1 MSRKLKNIKKGD
13 FIAMRVRYEDR
24 QKRKQLAITDDTLV
38 VGVDIAKNYQWAR
51 FVDFRG
57 IEYDHALKFKNRKD
71 GFEAILT
78 KIRSTCKQEG
88 FKKVVVGM
96 EPTGHYWKAFANWLE
111 KQTDITVVLVNP
123 YATKQAKELDDNSQT
138 KSDKKDA
145 LTIAKL
151 VAQGRYFELYL
162 PHDIYAEL
170 RGLATTRTSL
180 NKRKNAIKN
189 TITAVLDEF
198 FPEYVEVF
206 KHPLKGKASRHVL
219 KTCPFPKFIRELGED
234 GVTGEIKKAVKKT
247 VGRKKARQLVEA
259 AQESIG
265 VDYGEEAARLKL
277 RLLINELELLE
288 QQTEELEKQMSCAL
302 GKTDYAEFLLT
313 IKGIGIVTLAACL
326 GELGDPTRFDNPR
339 QMSRMAG
346 YNLVEDS
353 SGKNKSGT
361 RISKRGRKNLRS
373 VLYQMALTMVA
384 TNDEMKE
391 LYNYLKTRKKDPL
404 RKMQALIVVSK
415 KILTVIHTLA
425 KKKESYDPDKVFG
438 HVRRE
443 QLKAAA

>member
-1 MSRKLKNIKKGD
+1 MKVK
-13 FIAMRVRYEDR
+13 YEDR
-24 QKRKQLAITDDTLV
+24 QKQKVIAITTDTLV

-57 IEYDHALKFKNRKD
+57 IEHDRALRFKNSKG
-71 GFEAILT
+71 GFETILA
-78 KIRSTCKQEG
+78 KIREICKKEN
-88 FKKVVVGM
+88 FTKAVVGM
-96 EPTGHYWKAFANWLE
+96 EPTGHYWKAFANWLG
-111 KQTDITVVLVNP
+111 KQDGIKVVLVNP

-151 VAQGRYFELYL
+151 VKDGRYFELYL

-170 RGLATTRTSL
+170 RGLSTVRTGL
-180 NKRKNAIKN
+180 NKRKNALKN
-189 TITAVLDEF
+189 TITAVMDEY

-206 KHPLKGKASRHVL
+206 RCPLSGKASRHLL
-219 KTCPFPKFIRELGED
+219 KVCPFPKFILELGED
-234 GVTGEIKKAVKKT
+234 GVTEEIKKAVKRT
-247 VGRKKARQLVEA
+247 VGRKKAIQMVEA
-259 AQESIG
+259 AKESIG

-277 RLLINELELLE
+277 RLMLEELELLE
-288 QQTEELEKQMSCAL
+288 KQTEELEGKMSDAL
-302 GKTDYAEFLLT
+302 HQTDYADFLLS
-313 IKGIGIVTLAACL
+313 IKGIGVVTLAACM
-326 GELGDPTRFDNPR
+326 GELGDPSRFENPR

-361 RISKRGRKNLRS
+361 KISKRGRKNLRS

-384 TNDEMKE
+384 TNDEMKQ
-391 LYNYLKTRKKDPL
+391 LYRYLKTREKAPL
-404 RKMQALIVVSK
+404 KKMQALVVISK
-415 KILTVIHTLA
+415 KILTLIHTLA
-425 KKKESYDPDKVFG
+425 KKKENYDPEKVFG

-443 QLKAAA
+443 QLQAAA

>member
-1 MSRKLKNIKKGD
+1 MKVK
-13 FIAMRVRYEDR
+13 YEDR
-24 QKRKQLAITDDTLV
+24 QKQKVIAITTDTLV

-57 IEYDHALKFKNRKD
+57 IEHDRALRFKNSKG
-71 GFEAILT
+71 GFETILA
-78 KIRSTCKQEG
+78 KIREICKKEN
-88 FKKVVVGM
+88 FTKAVVGM
-96 EPTGHYWKAFANWLE
+96 EPTGHYWKAFANWLG
-111 KQTDITVVLVNP
+111 KQDGIKAVLVNP

-151 VAQGRYFELYL
+151 VKDGRYFELYL

-170 RGLATTRTSL
+170 RGLSTVRTGL
-180 NKRKNAIKN
+180 NKRKNALKN
-189 TITAVLDEF
+189 TITAVMDEY

-206 KHPLKGKASRHVL
+206 RCPLSGKASRHLL
-219 KTCPFPKFIRELGED
+219 KVCPFPKFILELGED
-234 GVTGEIKKAVKKT
+234 GVTEEIKKAVKRT
-247 VGRKKARQLVEA
+247 VGRKKAIQMVEA
-259 AQESIG
+259 AKESIG

-277 RLLINELELLE
+277 RLMLEELELLE
-288 QQTEELEKQMSCAL
+288 KQTEELEGQMADAL
-302 GKTDYAEFLLT
+302 HQTDYADFLLS
-313 IKGIGIVTLAACL
+313 IKGIGVVTLAACL
-326 GELGDPTRFDNPR
+326 GELGDPTRFEDSR

-361 RISKRGRKNLRS
+361 KISKRGRKNLRN

-384 TNDEMKE
+384 TNDEMKQ
-391 LYNYLKTRKKDPL
+391 LYRYLKTREKAPL
-404 RKMQALIVVSK
+404 KKMQALVVISK
-415 KILTVIHTLA
+415 KILTLIHTLA
-425 KKKESYDPDKVFG
+425 KKKENYDPEKVFG

>member
-1 MSRKLKNIKKGD
+1 MKVK
-13 FIAMRVRYEDR
+13 YEDR
-24 QKRKQLAITDDTLV
+24 LKQKVIAITADTLV

-57 IEYDHALKFKNRKD
+57 IEHDHALKFKNRKG
-71 GFEAILT
+71 GFEIILSR
-78 KIRSTCKQEG
+78 IREICKKEN
-88 FKKVVVGM
+88 FAKAVVGM

-111 KQTDITVVLVNP
+111 KQEGITVVLVNP
-123 YATKQAKELDDNSQT
+123 YATKQAKELDDNSPT

-151 VAQGRYFELYL
+151 VK
-162 PHDIYAEL
+162 D
-170 RGLATTRTSL
+170 GLSATRIGL
-180 NKRKNAIKN
+180 NKRKSALKN
-189 TITAVLDEF
+189 TIMAVLDEF
-198 FPEYVEVF
+198 FPEYEEVF
-206 KHPLKGKASRHVL
+206 KCPLTGKASRRIL
-219 KTCPFPKFIRELGED
+219 KTCPFPKFIIELGEE
-234 GVTGEIKKAVKKT
+234 GVTAEIKKAVKKT
-247 VGRKKARQLVEA
+247 VGRKKAGQLVDA
-259 AQESIG
+259 AKESIG

-277 RLLINELELLE
+277 RLLLEELELLE
-288 QQTEELEKQMSCAL
+288 KQTKELEEQMEAAL
-302 GKTDYAEFLLT
+302 QKTDYAEFLLS

-361 RISKRGRKNLRS
+361 KISKRGRKNLRS
-373 VLYQMALTMVA
+373 VLYQMALTMAA
-384 TNDEMKE
+384 TNDEMKQ
-391 LYNYLKTRKKDPL
+391 LYHYLKTREKSPL

-415 KILTVIHTLA
+415 KILTLIYTLA
-425 KKKESYDPDKVFG
+425 KKKESYDPEKVFG
-438 HVRRE
+438 PVRRE